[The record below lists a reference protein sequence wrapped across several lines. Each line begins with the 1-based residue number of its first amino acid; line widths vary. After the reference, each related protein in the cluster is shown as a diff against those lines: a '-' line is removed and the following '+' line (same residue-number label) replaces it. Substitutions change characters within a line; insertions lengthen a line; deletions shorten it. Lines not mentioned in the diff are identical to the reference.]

1 MKSFFRT
8 ALLLLAL
15 AAAAPVLS
23 ADAIRGSVVDILQ
36 VRPNEQAG
44 GSCRLEELL
53 AVDLPEGATFF
64 KGIEVE
70 ITIPQEL
77 MRFRNSFA
85 VYIYKAASPDPVKD
99 QIRRYTAASTGYYI
113 IPNTRKMYIQ
123 IPLRENTDLP
133 RSPETILVKTLDE
146 NSDFPLLLTI
156 LPIMKGIPT
165 DISRAVFAF
174 KAYPY
179 MADEGILQLNLE
191 TPGNEPYSVVV
202 DNSPLPYRNGGYRL
216 SAGAHEV
223 EIRSEAY
230 LPLTRTVSIS
240 AGKTT
245 KLDIALEKKEPTLN
259 FEVPDGTVIF
269 LDGNQV
275 SGASLKTTEGLHTV
289 VFKLGDYSMTREFE
303 VSGGKRYTVT
313 LFFDVFVKEN

>member
-8 ALLLLAL
+8 ALLLLAM

-36 VRPNEQAG
+36 VRPNDQAA

-53 AVDLPEGATFF
+53 AVDLPEGASFF
-64 KGIEVE
+64 KGIEIE

-85 VYIYKAASPDPVKD
+85 VYLYKSASPEPVEE
-99 QIRRYTAASTGYYI
+99 QIKRYTAESIGYYI
-113 IPNTRKMYIQ
+113 IPNTRKMYMQ
-123 IPLRENTDLP
+123 IPLRANADLP
-133 RSPETILVKTLDE
+133 RSPETILVKNLDE

-156 LPIMKGIPT
+156 LPIMKGIPS
-165 DISRAVFAF
+165 DISRADFAV

-179 MADEGILQLNLE
+179 MADEGILQLDLD
-191 TPGNEPYSVVV
+191 TPGNEAYSVLV
-202 DNSPLPYRNGGYRL
+202 DKQPLAYRNGGYLL

-230 LPLTRTVSIS
+230 LPVTRTVSIG

-245 KLDIALEKKEPTLN
+245 RLEIVLEKKEPSLN
-259 FEVPDGTVIF
+259 FEVPDGTIIF

-275 SGASLKTTEGLHTV
+275 SGTSLKTTEGHHTV

-303 VSGGKRYTVT
+303 VIGGKRYTVT